1 MRQTGGMT
9 SASPSARSIARRGA
23 VVLTGA
29 GRANSI
35 ANAIAL
41 ALADDGWDVAFT
53 TWTAYET
60 RVPLGADPE
69 EGANALAAQLAHRGA
84 RWLRIETDL
93 ADPATPDRVLAE
105 ASASLGPVRGLV
117 LSHSESVDSSIA
129 DTTVESFDRHFAVNV
144 RAAWLLIRAFAAQVP
159 SSGGRI
165 VALTSDHV
173 VHNLPYGS
181 SKGALDRIVRAAAV
195 ELGPQG
201 ITANLVDPGPVDTGW
216 MDASTREALLARQP
230 TGRLGVPGDTARLV
244 RFLLSDEAEW
254 VTGQLIHSDGGFS
267 S

>member
-1 MRQTGGMT
+1 MP
-9 SASPSARSIARRGA
+9 ADRRA

-41 ALADDGWDVAFT
+41 ALADAGWDVAFT
-53 TWTAYET
+53 TWTPYEA

-69 EGANALAAQLAHRGA
+69 EGANALAAELEHRGA
-84 RWLRIETDL
+84 RSLRIEADL
-93 ADPATPDRVLAE
+93 ADPATPERVLAE
-105 ASASLGPVRGLV
+105 ASAALGRVSGLV

-144 RAAWLLIRAFAAQVP
+144 RAAWLLIRAFASQAP
-159 SSGGRI
+159 SAGGRI

-173 VHNLPYGS
+173 VHNLPYGA
-181 SKGALDRIVRAAAV
+181 SKGALDRIVQAAAV
-195 ELGPQG
+195 ELGPQA
-201 ITANLVDPGPVDTGW
+201 ITANLVNPGPVDTGW
-216 MDASTREALLARQP
+216 MDASTRQALVSRQP
-230 TGRLGVPGDTARLV
+230 TGRLGLPVDTARLV